1 MIDEFSRTKLLIGEE
16 AFQKLRN
23 TTVMVFGVGGVGSH
37 CIEALARCGV
47 GRLVLENSSIIYL
60 SSYLFLFFI

>member
-23 TTVMVFGVGGVGSH
+23 TTVWY
-37 CIEALARCGV
+37 LAWEE
-47 GRLVLENSSIIYL
+47 LVPIV
-60 SSYLFLFFI
+60 